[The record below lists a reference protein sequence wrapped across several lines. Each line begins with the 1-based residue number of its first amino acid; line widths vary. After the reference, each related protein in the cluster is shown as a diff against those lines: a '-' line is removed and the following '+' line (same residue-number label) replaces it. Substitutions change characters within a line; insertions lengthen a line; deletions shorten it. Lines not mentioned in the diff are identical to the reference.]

1 MATVATV
8 DNRLAAHRRL
18 VEAFADELEERD
30 PDGRVL
36 GGNADRAEILVRS
49 VTARLFNAAVW
60 EDDLGPVYDAEG
72 VAQILGGETPV
83 SRQAVSKR
91 RLLALRTGSGR
102 VVYPA
107 FQFDESGSVVD
118 GVADVLKLIE
128 PTQLSPWTLAS
139 WFVSP
144 DLDLDGT
151 QPIAALRA
159 GGKEAV
165 LEVVRRWA
173 GALR

>member
-1 MATVATV
+1 MAKLATV
-8 DNRLAAHRRL
+8 DNKHAAHRRL
-18 VEAFADELEERD
+18 VAAFADELEERD
-30 PDGRVL
+30 PDGLVL
-36 GGNADRAEILVRS
+36 GGDVDRAEILLRS

-60 EDDLGPVYDAEG
+60 EDELGPVYDAEG
-72 VAQILGGETPV
+72 VAQLLGGETPV

-91 RLLALRTGSGR
+91 RLVVLKTGSGR

-118 GVADVLKLIE
+118 GVADVVKLVE
-128 PTQLSPWTLAS
+128 PTDLSHWTLAS

-144 DLDLDGT
+144 DVDLDGT

-173 GALR
+173 VALR